1 VGLHE
6 RLTGAAKRLTS
17 QAIPNADHAPSEA
30 TTATEDG
37 NSGNV
42 TQWHD
47 LTFYIITRKEDF
59 KLLPEMIA
67 SLPTGVKVN
76 IVETI
81 HDPKA
86 DIEAAATSTNGAIQD
101 GRDVRTWEWRYPR
114 WDFASARNAALAT
127 CDTSWAMWMDSDDRI
142 PAIYHNDI
150 IELVKADN
158 PGVGGYM
165 MGCAGY
171 QPPYEAGARG
181 SYYAVPHCRLHRVDT
196 RITWRGYAHEQ
207 IDTAIQDSGYAIAE
221 SAVVVMHVGYVT
233 DTKALAA
240 KMGRNVMLLCR
251 QISEDKEYIPAYY
264 LNALKDNLTT
274 YLHMKENI
282 NG

>member
-1 VGLHE
+1 MGLHKK
-6 RLTGAAKRLTS
+6 LADAAKRLKS
-17 QAIPNADHAPSEA
+17 QAVPNVDPAPSEA
-30 TTATEDG
+30 TTGTDDG
-37 NSGNV
+37 NTGNV

-59 KLLPEMIA
+59 KLLPDMIA
-67 SLPTGVKVN
+67 SLPTGVSVN

-81 HDPKA
+81 HDPNA
-86 DIEAAATSTNGAIQD
+86 DIDDPATETKAANQD
-101 GRDVRTWEWRYPR
+101 GRHVTTWEWRYPR

-127 CDTSWAMWMDSDDRI
+127 CATTWAMWMDSDDRL
-142 PAIYHNDI
+142 PAIYHDDI
-150 IELVKADN
+150 IKLVGEDN

-196 RITWRGYAHEQ
+196 RIRWRGYAHEQ
-207 IDTAIQDSGYAIAE
+207 IDTSIQDSGYAIAE

-233 DTKALAA
+233 DTKSLAA
-240 KMGRNVMLLCR
+240 KMGRNVLLLCR
-251 QISEDKEYIPAYY
+251 QIAEDKEYIPAYY

-274 YLHMKENI
+274 YLHMKEHI

>member
-1 VGLHE
+1 MGLHKK
-6 RLTGAAKRLTS
+6 LTDAAKRLKS
-17 QAIPNADHAPSEA
+17 QAVPNVDHAPSEA
-30 TTATEDG
+30 TTGMDEAITD
-37 NSGNV
+37 NV
-42 TQWHD
+42 TTWHD

-59 KLLPEMIA
+59 KLLPDMIA
-67 SLPTGVKVN
+67 SLPTDVGVN

-81 HDPKA
+81 HDPEA
-86 DIEAAATSTNGAIQD
+86 DIDAPATQTNGANQD
-101 GRDVRTWEWRYPR
+101 GRHVTTWEWRYPR
-114 WDFASARNAALAT
+114 WDFASARNAALSTCAT
-127 CDTSWAMWMDSDDRI
+127 TWAMWMDSDDRL
-142 PAIYHNDI
+142 PAIYHDDI
-150 IELVKADN
+150 IKLVGEDN

-196 RITWRGYAHEQ
+196 RIRWRGYAHEQ

-240 KMGRNVMLLCR
+240 KMGRNVLLLCR

-274 YLHMKENI
+274 YLHMKEHI

>member
-1 VGLHE
+1 MGLHQK
-6 RLTGAAKRLTS
+6 LTAAAKRLNS
-17 QAIPNADHAPSEA
+17 QAVPNVTPAPSEA
-30 TTATEDG
+30 TTGTDG
-37 NSGNV
+37 GNTGKV
-42 TQWHD
+42 EAWHD
-47 LTFYIITRKEDF
+47 LTFYVITRKEDF
-59 KLLPEMIA
+59 KLLPDMIA
-67 SLPTGVKVN
+67 SLPTGVNVN

-81 HDPKA
+81 HDPNA
-86 DIEAAATSTNGAIQD
+86 DIDDPATETNAAKQD
-101 GRDVRTWEWRYPR
+101 GRFVTTWEWRYPR

-127 CDTSWAMWMDSDDRI
+127 CVTTWAMWMDSDDRL
-142 PAIYHNDI
+142 PAIYHNDV
-150 IELVKADN
+150 IELANTNN

>member
-1 VGLHE
+1 MGLHKK
-6 RLTGAAKRLTS
+6 LTDAAKRLKS
-17 QAIPNADHAPSEA
+17 QAVPNVDHAHPEA
-30 TTATEDG
+30 TTATDEG
-37 NSGNV
+37 NMGNV

-47 LTFYIITRKEDF
+47 LTFYVITRKEDF
-59 KLLPEMIA
+59 KLLPDMIA
-67 SLPTGVKVN
+67 SLPTGVSVN

-81 HDPKA
+81 HDPEA
-86 DIEAAATSTNGAIQD
+86 DIDDPATQTNAANQD
-101 GRDVRTWEWRYPR
+101 GRHVTTWEWRYPR
-114 WDFASARNAALAT
+114 WDFASARNAALSTCAT
-127 CDTSWAMWMDSDDRI
+127 TWAMWMDSDDRL

-150 IELVKADN
+150 IKLVGEDN
-158 PGVGGYM
+158 SGVGGYM

-196 RITWRGYAHEQ
+196 RIRWRGYAHEQ

-240 KMGRNVMLLCR
+240 KMGRNVLLLCR

-274 YLHMKENI
+274 YLHMKEHI

>member
-1 VGLHE
+1 MGFHKK
-6 RLTGAAKRLTS
+6 LTAAAKRLKS
-17 QAIPNADHAPSEA
+17 QAVPNVDPAPSEA
-30 TTATEDG
+30 TTGTDEANT
-37 NSGNV
+37 GNV

-59 KLLPEMIA
+59 KLLPDMIA
-67 SLPTGVKVN
+67 SLPTGVSVN

-81 HDPKA
+81 HDPNA
-86 DIEAAATSTNGAIQD
+86 DIDDPATQTNAANQD
-101 GRDVRTWEWRYPR
+101 GRHVTTWEWRYPR

-127 CDTSWAMWMDSDDRI
+127 CATTWAMWMDSDDRL
-142 PAIYHNDI
+142 PAIYHDDI
-150 IELVKADN
+150 IKLVGEDN

-196 RITWRGYAHEQ
+196 RIRWRGYAHEQ

-240 KMGRNVMLLCR
+240 KMGRNVLLLCR

-274 YLHMKENI
+274 YLHMKEHI